1 MHSMVQHIDARALK
15 AWLRDGQEIALL
27 DVREAGQF
35 GEAHLFHAVPL
46 PYSRLEA
53 DIERLVP
60 STSTRLVLVDDGMS
74 GVAGNAAR
82 RAEGLGYQR
91 VAILEGGTS
100 GWKTAGYNL
109 FAGVNVPS
117 KAFGELIE
125 HADKTPHLAA
135 AELRARVARGENLI
149 IVDGRPFAEYRKMN
163 IPGSVCCPNGE
174 LALRIG
180 AIARDPRTTIVVNC
194 AGRTRSIIGAQTL
207 IEAGVP
213 NPVYALENGTQG
225 WFLAGFALEHGS
237 TRKYPDASTTV
248 ARAHAAAF
256 ARRHGVTAVT
266 AATAASWLADPA
278 RTTYLFD
285 IRTPEEFA
293 AGHISGSQHAPGG
306 QLVQATDQWVGV
318 RGARL
323 LLIDSDG
330 VRAPMVAAW
339 LRRMGHDANTLEH
352 SIAARL
358 EVPAR
363 ATRAD
368 AVLPQPPTI
377 APRDLEIRLRQGS
390 IRALVL
396 RPSADYRREH
406 IPGAVWAIRPH
417 LGRAVDN
424 YRGALALI
432 ADEPLLARAAA
443 LDLADLGFTDIN
455 RLDGGF
461 AAWREAGLPTVSTPD
476 QPPDA
481 ERIDYLFFV
490 HDRHDGN
497 AEAARRYLAWELG
510 LVAQMDADE
519 RASFRV

>member
-1 MHSMVQHIDARALK
+1 MAQRIDARTLK

-60 STSTRLVLVDDGMS
+60 NAATRLVLVDDGAS
-74 GVAGNAAR
+74 DLAGKAAL
-82 RAEGLGYQR
+82 RAAALGYTN
-91 VAILEGGTS
+91 VAVLDGGTS
-100 GWKTAGYNL
+100 GWKSAGYNL

-125 HADKTPHLAA
+125 HADHTPHVSAT
-135 AELRARVARGENLI
+135 ELRARVARGENLV
-149 IVDGRPFAEYRKMN
+149 IVDGRPFTEYRKMN
-163 IPGSVCCPNGE
+163 IPGSLCCPNGE

-180 AIARDPRTTIVVNC
+180 AIAPDPRTTIVVNC

-213 NPVYALENGTQG
+213 NRVYALENGTQG
-225 WFLAGFALEHGS
+225 WFLAGFDLEHGS
-237 TRKYPDASTTV
+237 TRKYPDATTG
-248 ARAHAAAF
+248 AAQANAAAF
-256 ARRHGVTAVT
+256 AHRHGVTAVS
-266 AATAASWLADPA
+266 AATAAAWLADPI

-285 IRTPEEFA
+285 VRTPEEFA
-293 AGHISGSQHAPGG
+293 AGHLAGSQHAPGG

-323 LLIDSDG
+323 LLMDSDG
-330 VRAPMVAAW
+330 VRAPMAAAW
-339 LRRMGHDANTLEH
+339 LHRMGHDAHVLAGGVNATLE
-352 SIAARL
+352 APARL
-358 EVPAR
+358 A
-363 ATRAD
+363 RAD
-368 AVLPQPPTI
+368 AVLPRLPTI
-377 APRDLEIRLRQGS
+377 APGNLDMRLRQGGL
-390 IRALVL
+390 RALVL

-406 IPGAVWAIRPH
+406 IPGAVWAIRPR
-417 LGRAVDN
+417 LANVVDG
-424 YRGALALI
+424 YRGALVLV

-443 LDLADLGFTDIN
+443 LDLAELGFADIVL
-455 RLDGGF
+455 LDGGF
-461 AAWREAGLPTVSTPD
+461 AAWRAAGLPTVSIPD
-476 QPPDA
+476 LPPDP
-481 ERIDYLFFV
+481 ERIDYVFFV